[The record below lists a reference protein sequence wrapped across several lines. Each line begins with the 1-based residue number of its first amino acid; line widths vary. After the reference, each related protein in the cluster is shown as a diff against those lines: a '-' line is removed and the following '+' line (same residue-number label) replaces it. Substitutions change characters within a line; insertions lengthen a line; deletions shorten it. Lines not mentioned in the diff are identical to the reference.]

1 MKGVFRMSSIDW
13 RKLAIS
19 LAVFAVV
26 TFASTSL
33 AMADTATFQLNVPS
47 SLPAGNYGTVSLLLN
62 GNGSI
67 TVTVALASGAVIN
80 GGQDCSICFNS
91 SLSPD
96 PNINFSALTLNYGG
110 VPGNTNIA
118 PAALHGD
125 GFGTYEYGVKYLGST
140 GGSCVNDVNPCQQ
153 TVTFTVSKV
162 SGTFS
167 SVFDLVQNSTGG
179 GIASPFAVDLLANGQ
194 TGFVGTGTSAVP
206 EPTTMLLLG
215 SGLLGVGAE
224 LRRRFKKS

>member
-1 MKGVFRMSSIDW
+1 MSSIDW

-33 AMADTATFQLNVPS
+33 AMADSAVFQLNVPS

-62 GNGSI
+62 ANGSI
-67 TVTVALASGAVIN
+67 TVTVALTSGAVIS
-80 GGQDCSICFNS
+80 GGQECSICFNS
-91 SLSPD
+91 SLATD
-96 PNINFSALTLNYGG
+96 PNINFTNLTTNYGG

-118 PAALHGD
+118 PAVSPHLMAD
-125 GFGTYEYGVKYLGST
+125 GFGTYEYGIKYLGST
-140 GGSCVNDVNPCQQ
+140 GGTCVNDPTPCQQ
-153 TVTFTVSKV
+153 TVTFTVSKT

-167 SVFDLVQNSTGG
+167 SVYNLVQNSTGG
-179 GIASPFAVDLLANGQ
+179 GLASPFAVDLLANGQ

-206 EPTTMLLLG
+206 EPTAMLLLG
-215 SGLLGVGAE
+215 TGLLGIGAE
-224 LRRRFKKS
+224 LRRRFKR